1 MAYSFNFDDPSII
14 FNNNVPTIL
23 EASAGSGKTTI
34 LTERWIVCFLYL
46 LVGEEKTVAEALS
59 SIIALTFTK
68 KAAAEMKERIR
79 YRMNQLW
86 INNELPDMILNLS
99 KFHSNINILEAMKIL
114 NDQKEEINDLLSLS
128 TITTINGFILQKLKQ
143 YPLESGLNSN
153 LSPTEENSRVS
164 NAEIKAQISTLQSLF
179 EHKESKIL
187 QKIFTLGISLC
198 GFAQWEKLFQDL
210 RELIT
215 QHNENMIYDALENSQ
230 YMIFNNQI
238 QNILNTNDS
247 VQKIFDIIYPK
258 LNVLI
263 AALETENAYKPL
275 TKNNKVFYQNLCNFN
290 KDHLLSLFSKD
301 ILGEYIF
308 SELKD
313 SEGLQLREI
322 SNQKYKEFI
331 TCQYQILIPLIIPI
345 SQLCSQKLNQI
356 YHEDNQI
363 SFSESEYLFLDI
375 LKNPLFDQKVCG
387 NMKFLFI
394 DEFQDTSDIQKQI
407 VNKILEHNHIV
418 PFFVGDPK
426 QSIYSFRKANV
437 QVFYDT
443 QREFE
448 KKGFQP
454 KQLKTN
460 YRSGKLYVKLINH
473 LFSEIFANDAQNIT
487 YFPQESFRDV
497 PAQFFYTC
505 SEALDTAFIQ
515 AVHLLS
521 SEMEQG
527 TNPGNVIILLKR
539 NRDILKFQKVLK
551 KYLPDIPVT
560 SSIKEP
566 LWTSPYIMPLIRFLR
581 VLVMPQDNFLLV
593 SLLKSEFFR
602 KSDPE
607 IDKLIETSLKLN
619 ISIYDILENHDKQII
634 THLASLRD
642 RIPLDELIDQ
652 IIKETE
658 YDYVLQLYPNPG
670 EALASMH
677 LFLTEVQM
685 LQQNYSMSVYEFL
698 NYVDQHPDSTDTAEF
713 LGEEGKTL
721 RIMTIH
727 SAKGLEAPCVFY
739 IHENSSLREKFPL
752 FIQDQI
758 AFNVLGKDE
767 LGEKLSDL
775 YKKEQLS
782 EQKRLAYVALTRA
795 KEKFYFCGLQ
805 SIVKKVEKK
814 SEILHDKTWS
824 TFFNIELIEKFS
836 SLCNKIEDIP
846 EKEPLIPADQ
856 ERLDQNVTCYY
867 ESLKSKADIKQNRE
881 IIPQF
886 LSVTQ
891 LLDAEFSPKYFQK
904 KYKIKNF
911 DINNYIQ
918 ELDEGALYSYTLE
931 IGSILH
937 HILQNLD
944 MPPKNEV
951 ETYLNLHYPHMKLF
965 FEDILRYAYLY
976 WNSEFY
982 QRVYKNNTLIDKERE
997 VAYLVNHDNNIIIR
1011 ATVDLFLV
1019 SHEKNI
1025 ITDYKLSIKN
1035 KLERYHR
1042 QLSYY
1047 ALLSEYAGYPINE
1060 LILFDLSEGKDI
1072 KLSWC
1077 KNTTENFFDQAMQM
1091 ALKLLA

>member
-1 MAYSFNFDDPSII
+1 MAYSFNFDDPSIV
-14 FNNNVPTIL
+14 FDNNIPTIL
-23 EASAGSGKTTI
+23 EASAGSGKTTV
-34 LTERWIVCFLYL
+34 LTERWIVCLLYL
-46 LVGEEKTVAEALS
+46 LVGEKKTVTEALN
-59 SIIALTFTK
+59 SITALTFTK

-86 INNELPDMILNLS
+86 INNELPDVISNLS
-99 KFHSNINILEAMKIL
+99 KFHPNIDILEAIEIL
-114 NDQKEEINDLLSLS
+114 DDQKEEINDLLSFS

-153 LSPTEENSRVS
+153 LSPTEENSRIS
-164 NAEIKAQISTLQSLF
+164 NAEIKAQISTFQSLF

-187 QKIFTLGISLC
+187 QKIFALGISLC

-215 QHNENMIYDALENSQ
+215 QHNENIIYDALDNSQ

-238 QNILNTNDS
+238 QDMLETNNS
-247 VQKIFDIIYPK
+247 LQKIFDIIYPK
-258 LNVLI
+258 LNALL
-263 AALETENAYKPL
+263 AALEAENAYKPL
-275 TKNNKVFYQNLCNFN
+275 TKDNKVFYQNLCNFN
-290 KDHLLSLFSKD
+290 KDHLLSLFSKEV
-301 ILGEYIF
+301 LGEYKF

-313 SEGLQLREI
+313 LEGLQLREK

-331 TCQYQILIPLIIPI
+331 TCQYQILIPLVIPI

-356 YHEDNQI
+356 YHENNEI

-375 LKNPLFDQKVCG
+375 LKNPLFNQKVCG

-407 VNKILEHNHIV
+407 VNKILEHNYIV

-443 QREFE
+443 QKEFE

-454 KQLKTN
+454 KQLKIN
-460 YRSGKLYVKLINH
+460 YRSGKSYVKLINS
-473 LFSEIFANDAQNIT
+473 LFSEIFANDIQNIT
-487 YFPQESFRDV
+487 YFPQDSFQDI

-505 SEALDTAFIQ
+505 AETLDTAFIQ
-515 AVHLLS
+515 AVYLIG
-521 SEMEQG
+521 SEIEQG
-527 TNPGNVIILLKR
+527 TKPGNIIILLKR
-539 NRDILKFQKVLK
+539 NKDILLFQKVLK

-566 LWTSPYIMPLIRFLR
+566 LWTSPYIIPLIRFLR

-593 SLLKSEFFR
+593 SLLKTEFFR
-602 KSDPE
+602 KSDSE
-607 IDKLIETSLKLN
+607 LDKLIQTALKLN
-619 ISIYDILENHDKQII
+619 VSLYDILDNHDKQII
-634 THLASLRD
+634 TYLASLRD

-658 YDYVLQLYPNPG
+658 YDHVLQLYPNPG

-698 NYVDQHPDSTDTAEF
+698 NYIDQNPDSTDTAEF
-713 LGEEGKTL
+713 SGEEGKTL

-727 SAKGLEAPCVFY
+727 SAKGLEAPCIFY

-758 AFNVLGKDE
+758 AFNVLGKDS
-767 LGEKLSDL
+767 LGEQLSDI

-824 TFFNIELIEKFS
+824 AFFNVELIEKFS
-836 SLCNKIEDIP
+836 FLCNKIEHIF
-846 EKEPLIPADQ
+846 EKEPSISANEEVQ
-856 ERLDQNVTCYY
+856 DQNITCYY
-867 ESLKSKADIKQNRE
+867 ESLKSKAEIKWNNK

-891 LLDAEFSPKYFQK
+891 LLDAEFSPKYFRK
-904 KYKIKNF
+904 KYKIRNF
-911 DINNYIQ
+911 NINNYRQ
-918 ELDEGALYSYTLE
+918 ELDEDALSSYTVE
-931 IGSILH
+931 VGSILH

-944 MPPKNEV
+944 MPSQNEL
-951 ETYLNLHYPHMKLF
+951 ETYLYLHYSHMDLF
-965 FEDILRYAYLY
+965 FDDIVRYAYLY
-976 WNSEFY
+976 WHSEFY
-982 QRVYKNNTLIDKERE
+982 QQVYRNSTFIDKERE
-997 VAYLVNHDNNIIIR
+997 VAYLVNQDNIIIR
-1011 ATVDLFLV
+1011 ATADLFLV

-1025 ITDYKLSIKN
+1025 IIDYKLSIKN

-1042 QLSYY
+1042 QLAYY
-1047 ALLSEYAGYPINE
+1047 ALLSEYAGYPIHE
-1060 LILFDLSEGKDI
+1060 LILFDLSEGRDI

-1077 KNTTENFFDQAMQM
+1077 KDTTENFFDKAVQM
-1091 ALKLLA
+1091 VLKLLA